1 MLPGLDLVVPEKRR
15 ALEAVLHSREF
26 LRSPALARLLE
37 YLCEK
42 VFAGKIQEIKE
53 FSIATEVFGR
63 DDGFGEKRDSVV
75 RVEVHRLRKKLH
87 RYYETEGV
95 DRPVRIVIRPG
106 SYQPEF
112 ERVSDSSGGLS
123 SNLSDAVSSTAVG
136 EPAERLP
143 ELLLPSPK
151 QPPLPTVLPAA
162 GYRPASYRLAAIIAG
177 TLLI

>member
-1 MLPGLDLVVPEKRR
+1 MFSGVDLVVLEKRR
-15 ALEAVLHSREF
+15 ELEAVLHSREF

-42 VFAGKIQEIKE
+42 VFTGKIREIKE

-87 RYYETEGV
+87 RYYEPEGV

-106 SYQPEF
+106 SYQPDF
-112 ERVSDSSGGLS
+112 ERVSHSSDGLS
-123 SNLSDAVSSTAVG
+123 PD
-136 EPAERLP
+136 R
-143 ELLLPSPK
+143 
-151 QPPLPTVLPAA
+151 
-162 GYRPASYRLAAIIAG
+162 
-177 TLLI
+177 